1 MKQEREDV
9 DPDDEPLTEEERR
22 LDEIQAR
29 GLRERQADQ
38 ERAGHRFDLFD
49 DSEWGPGPTQD

>member
-1 MKQEREDV
+1 MNPEREDI
-9 DPDDEPLTEEERR
+9 DPDDEPLTEEEQR

-38 ERAGHRFDLFD
+38 KRAGHRFDLFD
-49 DSEWGPGPTQD
+49 ESEWGPKE

>member
-1 MKQEREDV
+1 MDRYRDLPY
-9 DPDDEPLTEEERR
+9 DPDDPDNAPLTEEEER

-38 ERAGHRFDLFD
+38 ERAGYRFDLLD
-49 DSEWGPGPTQD
+49 GSEWGP